1 MSQRGRVV
9 VARAVKQ
16 NTLTVQSHQIVTCVD
31 LRWGG
36 GGGTFEPSRKKMKY
50 SPQAV
55 EVKSGS
61 IYSVKTSRKDDRC
74 FVTTDG
80 TLWFCSVENCKLARS
95 VQHNSSRLA
104 NFTCTHVDQ
113 VKSNYQQVS
122 PVAVL
127 SQSKFG

>member
-1 MSQRGRVV
+1 MV

-36 GGGTFEPSRKKMKY
+36 GTFEPSRKKMKY

-55 EVKSGS
+55 KVKSGS

-80 TLWFCSVENCKLARS
+80 TL
-95 VQHNSSRLA
+95 
-104 NFTCTHVDQ
+104 
-113 VKSNYQQVS
+113 
-122 PVAVL
+122 
-127 SQSKFG
+127 

>member
-1 MSQRGRVV
+1 MV

-16 NTLTVQSHQIVTCVD
+16 NALTIQSHQIVTCVD

-36 GGGTFEPSRKKMKY
+36 GGTFEPSRKKMKY
-50 SPQAV
+50 TPQAV

-74 FVTTDG
+74 FVYTTDG

-95 VQHNSSRLA
+95 VS
-104 NFTCTHVDQ
+104 
-113 VKSNYQQVS
+113 VS
-122 PVAVL
+122 ATQFITI
-127 SQSKFG
+127 SQLYMHAR